1 MDTYSIGTSYL
12 VIGYI
17 PCVYYHHCRSR
28 RLFSMVSTNINMHQN
43 DIPLFILYIL

>member
-17 PCVYYHHCRSR
+17 PVYIIIIAGVGGFFYGKYKHKHAS
-28 RLFSMVSTNINMHQN
+28 N

>member
-17 PCVYYHHCRSR
+17 PVYIIIIAGVGG
-28 RLFSMVSTNINMHQN
+28 FSMVSTNINMHQN